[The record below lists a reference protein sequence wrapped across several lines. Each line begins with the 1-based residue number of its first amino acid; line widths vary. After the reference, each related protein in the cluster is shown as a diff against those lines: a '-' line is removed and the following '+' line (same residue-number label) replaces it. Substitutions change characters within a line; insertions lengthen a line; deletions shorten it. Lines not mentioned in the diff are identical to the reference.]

1 MTATATA
8 APSQP
13 ENDDPKQRMV
23 TDAVKDALKRKPA
36 TAAESSKPAPTSSA
50 KPQSNPQPAA
60 SRDDSV
66 VRYLEGRIAE
76 LEDRL
81 KQAELIITTY
91 GQLAAQLTRFT
102 AEIFDDPTALD
113 AEPAERPHA

>member
-1 MTATATA
+1 MTATA
-8 APSQP
+8 APQP
-13 ENDDPKQRMV
+13 GDDDPKRKMV
-23 TDAVKDALKRKPA
+23 ADAVKDALKRKPA
-36 TAAESSKPAPTSSA
+36 TATESSKPTPPSGA
-50 KPQSNPQPAA
+50 KPQSEARP
-60 SRDDSV
+60 SRAQDDSV
-66 VRYLEGRIAE
+66 VRYLEGRIVE

-91 GQLAAQLTRFT
+91 GQLAAQLTQFT